1 GDLVGQADSVI
12 AADEVEAEIDRRG
25 GSGRGQQ
32 LSFVDEEDVLVDLDR
47 GEASAEF
54 LRRRPVCGGP
64 PSAEQAGARE
74 YEGARRDRGDPRS
87 ALEGR
92 QQRADDRRSEEH
104 TSELQ
109 SRFDL
114 VCRLRLDKKKA
125 ANIRH

>member
-1 GDLVGQADSVI
+1 SVI

-64 PSAEQAGARE
+64 PSAEQTGARE

-92 QQRADDRRSEEH
+92 QQRADDRCR
-104 TSELQ
+104 
-109 SRFDL
+109 RFLDHRRGGPGQDDRIRARE
-114 VCRLRLDKKKA
+114 RLESVVDGIVQA
-125 ANIRH
+125 V